1 MIDITKIQL
10 NPIPPPIVVL
20 QRENNTLQSNNTTL
34 RNILIV
40 GGVLVVLYLG
50 DKIITYIGEENE
62 RKSKNKFS
70 RFKE

>member
-1 MIDITKIQL
+1 MVDITKIQL

-20 QRENNTLQSNNTTL
+20 QEANTKLQGNNNTL

-62 RKSKNKFS
+62 RKND
-70 RFKE
+70 

>member
-1 MIDITKIQL
+1 MVDITKIQL

-20 QRENNTLQSNNTTL
+20 QEANTKLQGNNNTLK
-34 RNILIV
+34 NILIV

-62 RKSKNKFS
+62 RKNKNKFP